1 MDSKRFSMIYSFSLF
16 PKKME
21 TFTFKAGSLAL
32 AILTAGVLPLS
43 AQTDPSIGRNLPGG
57 QPRVAPSDF
66 TGPGET
72 QIPEPPAMPIVKS
85 IGTPGRVPLRSII
98 YSNNANSL
106 KVPLKG
112 VTAGVSLQGVDL
124 IAENQKFQDR
134 IAGEF
139 IGQKLTAELVQAV
152 SQATLDF
159 YMKKSRPVVFIQP
172 LVANY
177 SNGTLEV
184 LVVEA
189 TLEEKIGQG
198 ARWFSNPMLANTL
211 RVKPGQYINRRKLLN
226 DLTWINENPF
236 LRSDVVFAPGMTP
249 GTTKIILETKDR
261 FPVRAYA
268 GIENTGS
275 EQSGE
280 WRWLVGAN
288 WGNAFFLNQQ
298 LNYQFSAAFASIY
311 SQPVHAASWVV
322 PLPWRHRL
330 AIYGTYASS
339 ESDIGG
345 AVGAPDL
352 SYNGYS
358 LQISPRYTIPIGNL
372 YGSALQE
379 IVIGFDWKSS
389 DFGFNQAGDYV
400 PTNQTDVVQFMAGY
414 NGGLTDKFGRTT
426 FGFEVFWS
434 PGGIGSRNSD
444 AAFEAVDPRLQA
456 NYLYALL
463 RLGRT
468 TQLPYNFSLI
478 TQASGQLASAPL
490 ISSEQ
495 LSIGG
500 YGTVRGYDERVIFG
514 DQGAVVNVELRTPSI
529 SIGRLAG
536 WDWLTDELQFLGFW
550 DFGLVSSKDPLPGD
564 AASYYLSSLGVGL
577 RYSLAPY
584 VSVRCDVG
592 FPLVDPDVAG
602 VDVGIARA
610 SVGVTV
616 GF

>member
-1 MDSKRFSMIYSFSLF
+1 MESSKINYLTNLSTSYTNL
-16 PKKME
+16 
-21 TFTFKAGSLAL
+21 LASWALGLTLL
-32 AILTAGVLPLS
+32 ASGVTPLAAQS
-43 AQTDPSIGRNLPGG
+43 ANRDPSIGRNLPGG
-57 QPRVAPSDF
+57 QPRQVPSEF
-66 TGPGET
+66 TGPAQT
-72 QIPEPPAMPIVKS
+72 TIPEPPAMPIVKS
-85 IGTPGRVPLRSII
+85 IGRPGNVSLRSLI
-98 YSNNANSL
+98 YAPNADAL
-106 KVPLKG
+106 KVPRKG
-112 VTAGVSLQGVDL
+112 FPAGVSFEGVDL
-124 IAENQKFQDR
+124 VSENVRFQDE
-134 IAGEF
+134 IAAEF
-139 IGQKLTAELVQAV
+139 IGQPLTAELVQAV
-152 SQATLDF
+152 SQATLNF
-159 YMKKSRPVVFIQP
+159 YMKKNRPVVFVQP

-177 SNGTLEV
+177 SNGTLEI

-189 TLEEKIGQG
+189 TLEEKVGQG
-198 ARWFSNPMLANTL
+198 ARWFSNSMLANTL
-211 RVKPGQYINRRKLLN
+211 RVKPGQYIDRRRLLN

-236 LRSDVVFAPGMTP
+236 LRSDVVFAPGDTP

-261 FPVRAYA
+261 FPVRGYA

-288 WGNAFFLNQQ
+288 WGNAFFLGQQ
-298 LNYQFSAAFASIY
+298 LNYQFSAAFQDIY
-311 SQPVHAASWVV
+311 SQPVHAASWVI
-322 PLPWRHRL
+322 PLPWRHRF
-330 AIYGTYASS
+330 AVYGTYASS
-339 ESDIGG
+339 ASDISG

-358 LQISPRYTIPIGNL
+358 LQFSPRYTIPIGNL

-379 IVIGFDWKSS
+379 IVLGMDWKSS
-389 DFGFNQAGDYV
+389 DFGYNQAGDYV

-414 NGGLTDKFGRTT
+414 NGGITDKYGRTT

-444 AAFEAVDPRLQA
+444 EAFQAVDPRLQA

-468 TQLPYNFSLI
+468 TQLPYNFNLI
-478 TQASGQLASAPL
+478 TQASGQVASTAL

-500 YGTVRGYDERVIFG
+500 YGTVRGYDERVLFG
-514 DQGAVVNVELRTPSI
+514 DQGAVVNVELRSPSI
-529 SIGRLAG
+529 SIGRLVG
-536 WDWLTDELQFLGFW
+536 WDWLTDELQLLGFW

-564 AASYYLSSLGVGL
+564 ADSYYLTSVGVGL

-592 FPLVDPDVAG
+592 FPLVDPEVAG

-610 SVGVTV
+610 SVGVIV